1 MKILVATDTYVPD
14 VNGTAVFVYRLA
26 TDLVKAGHEVF
37 VVAPGRHFR
46 HEKTTDEGG
55 VTVFGVPSFSVFNY
69 PYFKF
74 PTVFLSKRKLRKFV
88 EEVNPDIIHLQQHF
102 IVGREIRA
110 IARKK
115 GIPVLATNHF
125 LPDNMLPFF
134 PVPKRLHGPVKKWGW
149 NQMLGV
155 YGDVAV
161 VTTPTATAAAIIEE
175 IGFTSR
181 AIPVSNG
188 IDLARFNPK
197 NDGKY
202 LYKKYNIPH
211 KKTVLYV
218 GRLDKEKRVDLL
230 IRAFAVVRK
239 QVDAQLVI
247 VGVGSQLTSLKSLVL
262 KLGLKNRVIF
272 PGYLSNEDLQ
282 NVFKIGDVFA
292 NAGVAELQ
300 CIAAMEAMA
309 SGLPVVAADYRALP
323 ELVHHG
329 ENGYLFHD
337 NYRDLAKYLVKILSS
352 DRLRK
357 AMSKKSLEIIA
368 GHSVEKTVETYAML
382 YERAIILHGEAQAA
396 KVVKHVI
403 KRVWLPALV
412 TAAIVLTVGGIFV
425 SNNTSEIKAAPGEFI
440 SRVNPR
446 ELAQRSINT
455 VKSGF
460 SRVEDTIQDIKG
472 N

>member
-1 MKILVATDTYVPD
+1 MRILVATDTYVPD

-46 HEKTTDEGG
+46 HEKHTDEAG

-102 IVGREIRA
+102 IIGREIRA

-115 GIPVLATNHF
+115 GIPVIATNHF
-125 LPDNMLPFF
+125 LPDNVLPFF
-134 PVPKRLHGPVKKWGW
+134 PVPKILHGPIKKWGW
-149 NQMLGV
+149 GQMLGV

-161 VTTPTATAAAIIEE
+161 VTTPTATAADIIEE

-181 AIPVSNG
+181 VVPVSNG
-188 IDLARFNPK
+188 IDLTRFNPK
-197 NDGKY
+197 NNGQY

-230 IRAFAVVRK
+230 IRALAVVRK
-239 QVDAQLVI
+239 RVDAQLVI
-247 VGVGSQLTSLKSLVL
+247 VGVGSQLTNLKSLVL
-262 KLGLKNRVIF
+262 KLGLRNYVIF
-272 PGYLSNEDLQ
+272 PGYLPNEDLQ
-282 NVFKIGDVFA
+282 NVFKIGDVFV
-292 NAGVAELQ
+292 NAGIAELQ

-337 NYRDLAKYLVKILSS
+337 NYRDLAKYLIKILV
-352 DRLRK
+352 DDKLRK
-357 AMSKKSLEIIA
+357 RMSNKSLEIIS

-382 YERAIILHGEAQAA
+382 YDRAILLYNEEQAA
-396 KVVKHVI
+396 KVTRHVI
-403 KRVWLPALV
+403 KRVWIPALV
-412 TAAIVLTVGGIFV
+412 TAAIVLMVGAIFAFN
-425 SNNTSEIKAAPGEFI
+425 STSEIKAAPGEFI

-446 ELAQRSINT
+446 ELAQRGINT

-460 SRVEDTIQDIKG
+460 TQVENTIEEIKG